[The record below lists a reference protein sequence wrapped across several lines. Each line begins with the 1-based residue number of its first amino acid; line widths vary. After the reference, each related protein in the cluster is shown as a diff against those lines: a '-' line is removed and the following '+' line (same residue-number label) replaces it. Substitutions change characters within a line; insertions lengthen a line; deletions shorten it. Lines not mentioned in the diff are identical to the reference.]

1 MGAGAKRTLTVPRV
15 RHHEETVEAFTRA
28 QAALPETLGVVVVG
42 SVARGEARPDSD
54 VDVYVVVTDEAYA
67 AAERAGRVAYVSQ
80 VGVAYEGGYV
90 DVKLASPRYL
100 AAADERGD
108 DPTRASFDG
117 ARVTLDRVGDLA
129 AVVARI
135 CALPAGV
142 WASRIRTYRA
152 QLALYGDYFLP
163 QAYERGDR
171 FLLQHSA
178 VHASLAAGRCALAR
192 HRRLFRGQKYLSGD
206 LARLSELPETGLPET
221 FLPAW
226 RQLVDD
232 PSPSAAG
239 ALIAVIDDWLG
250 DPLTVDEALSTFI
263 STNELGWLNATIP
276 PEYW

>member
-1 MGAGAKRTLTVPRV
+1 M
-15 RHHEETVEAFTRA
+15 RHHEETIEAFTRA
-28 QAALPETLGVVVVG
+28 QAARPETLGVVVVG
-42 SVARGEARPDSD
+42 SVARGETRPASD
-54 VDVYVVVTDEAYA
+54 VDVYVVVTDDAYA

-108 DPTRASFDG
+108 EPTRASFDG

-142 WASRIRTYRA
+142 WASRVRTYRA

-178 VHASLAAGRCALAR
+178 VHASLAAGRCALAT
-192 HRRLFRGQKYLSGD
+192 HQRLFRGQKYLSGD
-206 LARLSELPETGLPET
+206 VSRLSDLPEG
-221 FLPAW
+221 FLPSW

-250 DPLTVDEALSTFI
+250 DPLSVDEALSTFI